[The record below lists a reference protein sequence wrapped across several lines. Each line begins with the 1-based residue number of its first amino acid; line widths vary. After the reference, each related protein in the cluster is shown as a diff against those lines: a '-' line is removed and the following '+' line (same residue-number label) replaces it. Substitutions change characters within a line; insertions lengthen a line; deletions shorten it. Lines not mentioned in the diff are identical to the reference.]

1 MWRSGRNL
9 RQELEATQEA
19 APAGEEQQT
28 SAKFFELAKI
38 IHGLGEAERVLV
50 VSPLKSMLN
59 DVRKEMAKLR
69 INLAIL
75 RGLQGPITRPRHS
88 CPQLER
94 G

>member
-1 MWRSGRNL
+1 M
-9 RQELEATQEA
+9 
-19 APAGEEQQT
+19 
-28 SAKFFELAKI
+28 LARM
-38 IHGLGEAERVLV
+38 IHGLGEMERVLV